1 MKKGMFYLLPL
12 LALTQ
17 VATSNPRPQVEKDT
31 VLVSTETTRVREAP
45 AAIATVTAPTA
56 SAPRVVVRPAIGRP
70 PRNGRN
76 NRLSNSGRILIR
88 RN

>member
-17 VATSNPRPQVEKDT
+17 IATSNPRPQVDKNT
-31 VLVSTETTRVREAP
+31 VLVSTETTRVSKVP

-56 SAPRVVVRPAIGRP
+56 SLPRLVSRPEIARP
-70 PRNGRN
+70 PRSGRN
-76 NRLSNSGRILIR
+76 NRLSSLSRILIR